1 MPITSA
7 LVLFAVIWFLTLF
20 IILPLR
26 LQTQGDVGKIEP
38 GTHAGSP
45 ENPQM
50 KKRFMVTTVVALVI
64 WVIVAGRLSAVC
76 FPCATLIGSTGWQ
89 RPKSLEQMGEGGRA
103 ENRDKQS
110 HQRNS
115 QGNSHQDPRAPNRTL
130 MAPQ

>member
-20 IILPLR
+20 IVLPLR

-64 WVIVAGRLSAVC
+64 WAVVAGTIIS
-76 FPCATLIGSTGWQ
+76 GSDF
-89 RPKSLEQMGEGGRA
+89 RA
-103 ENRDKQS
+103 R
-110 HQRNS
+110 H
-115 QGNSHQDPRAPNRTL
+115 
-130 MAPQ
+130 